1 MFQQQSEASEVFFLH
16 VGGGLVRWSGQNR
29 GSDISIL
36 ARRGVR
42 FSWQRV
48 IIGAELVSVKLFER
62 DKISSIVNLV
72 SPRVN

>member
-1 MFQQQSEASEVFFLH
+1 MFQQRSEASEVFFLH

-42 FSWQRV
+42 FSWQMV
-48 IIGAELVSVKLFER
+48 LCNAQHYLLFDTKYVEA
-62 DKISSIVNLV
+62 L
-72 SPRVN
+72 